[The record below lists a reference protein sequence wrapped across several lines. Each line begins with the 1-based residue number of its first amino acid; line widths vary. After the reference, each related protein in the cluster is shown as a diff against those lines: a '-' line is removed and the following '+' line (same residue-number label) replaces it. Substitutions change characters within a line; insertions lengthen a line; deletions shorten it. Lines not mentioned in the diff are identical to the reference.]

1 MTTDHVIDKHSSAI
15 WRTLKQRATTYQR
28 SLACVVTCK
37 AEIPDRTGEKRV
49 ASGEVN
55 GVN

>member
-1 MTTDHVIDKHSSAI
+1 MTTDHIIDKHSTAI